1 MKMKN
6 MKMKNLKNII
16 INIVIKMMN
25 IIKNIIIM
33 FKNFLINFFIF
44 LKNIITNVKF
54 LLTLMLSSLVILEL
68 AKFFNKDLGYFYYFS
83 LTPATLLVYIAY
95 DKCIV
100 PIITRIII
108 KLFNLNKFHNYI
120 SPIIALSTRL
130 FILYYGGMGYF
141 ICTYFSFIIETYNI
155 SLIPVFNSINKNI
168 IETIYNSKIFNS
180 INKNIFET
188 IYNSKMF
195 NSVNN
200 NIIEIIYKLFNI
212 VNNNIINMFKYIN
225 NNIIKTIYNLN
236 LFINENN
243 IILKNIN
250 NNIIET
256 IYTIN
261 ININN
266 IFNNIF
272 NNTNSINLIID
283 KNIII
288 NNIKKLFNNKLYL
301 YGCDDYIYH
310 NDFKVKIVAYQTGT
324 PEGIEASNNN
334 PENGSISANVSSNQ
348 GSQPVSDVISNNTIR
363 SRPAPYTNEDLIK
376 WGINELDFS
385 KFKFNDIILP
395 CKFPN
400 ADGPIEIIRGY
411 VQSST
416 PRTSLVY
423 LNKDYTMSRIEID
436 ESKVVSL
443 YNKEIDKYYDPVHGI
458 WWNHHTGRWIDSD
471 LYYLRGGIKID
482 HAIDTR
488 IKTSNNKYTIVFI
501 NRAIKN
507 LSFDDFTKK
516 LLRDIADWNVV
527 HLNAIEYVRPDNSPI
542 FTSKE
547 AGRSYMLNLNE
558 STIKAYAH
566 KLWCADYPIRYYDR
580 TVTELLLKKSEIGI
594 SRRDRENISILI
606 DQIIAMKCQTM
617 YLNKCLSNYYLLLEK
632 DYKWLQSS
640 QMYMED
646 NEKRFNS
653 MYKKPSADWI
663 MSNSIVRNSRNIN
676 K

>member
-1 MKMKN
+1 MKN

-200 NIIEIIYKLFNI
+200 NIIE
-212 VNNNIINMFKYIN
+212 
-225 NNIIKTIYNLN
+225 
-236 LFINENN
+236 
-243 IILKNIN
+243 
-250 NNIIET
+250 T

-301 YGCDDYIYH
+301 YGCDDYIYQ

>member
-6 MKMKNLKNII
+6 IKNII
-16 INIVIKMMN
+16 INIVIKMIN

-33 FKNFLINFFIF
+33 FKNFLKNLLKNFFIF

-54 LLTLMLSSLVILEL
+54 LLTLMLSSLIILEL
-68 AKFFNKDLGYFYYFS
+68 AKFFNIDLGYFYYFS
-83 LTPATLLVYIAY
+83 LTPATLLVYITY

-108 KLFNLNKFHNYI
+108 KLFNLNNFHNYI

-130 FILYYGGMGYF
+130 LILYYGGMSYF
-141 ICTYFSFIIETYNI
+141 ICTYFSYIIETYNI
-155 SLIPVFNSINKNI
+155 SLIPVFNN
-168 IETIYNSKIFNS
+168 

-195 NSVNN
+195 NSVNK

-256 IYTIN
+256 IHAIN

-283 KNIII
+283 KNIIV
-288 NNIKKLFNNKLYL
+288 NNIKELFNNKLYL
-301 YGCDDYIYH
+301 NGCDDYVYH

-324 PEGIEASNNN
+324 PEGVETSNNN
-334 PENGSISANVSSNQ
+334 PENGSRNANVSSNQ
-348 GSQPVSDVISNNTIR
+348 GSQPVSDVISNNRIR
-363 SRPAPYTNEDLIK
+363 SLPAPYTNEDLIK

-385 KFKFNDIILP
+385 KSKFHDIILP

-400 ADGPIEIIRGY
+400 GDGPIEIIHGY
-411 VQSST
+411 VQNST

-423 LNKDYTMSRIEID
+423 LNKDFTMSRIEID
-436 ESKVVSL
+436 ENKVVSL
-443 YNKEIDKYYDPVHGI
+443 YNKEINKYYDPVHGI

-482 HAIDTR
+482 NAIDTR
-488 IKTSNNKYTIVFI
+488 IKTSNNKYTVVFI

-507 LSFDDFTKK
+507 LSFDDYIKK
-516 LLRDIADWNVV
+516 LLKDIADWNVV
-527 HLNAIEYVRPDNSPI
+527 HLNAIEYIRPDDSPI
-542 FTSKE
+542 FISKE

-566 KLWCADYPIRYYDR
+566 KLWCADYPIRYYDK
-580 TVTELLLKKSEIGI
+580 TVTELLLKESELGT
-594 SRRDRENISILI
+594 SRRERENISILI

-632 DYKWLQSS
+632 DYKWLQSA

-653 MYKKPSADWI
+653 MYKKPSDDWI

>member
-6 MKMKNLKNII
+6 IKNII
-16 INIVIKMMN
+16 INIVIIMID

-33 FKNFLINFFIF
+33 FKNFLKNLLKNFFIF

-54 LLTLMLSSLVILEL
+54 LLTLMLSSLIILEL
-68 AKFFNKDLGYFYYFS
+68 AKFFNIDLGYFYYFS

-108 KLFNLNKFHNYI
+108 KLFNLNKFHNFI

-141 ICTYFSFIIETYNI
+141 ICTYFSYIIETYNI
-155 SLIPVFNSINKNI
+155 SLIPVFNN
-168 IETIYNSKIFNS
+168 

-188 IYNSKMF
+188 IYNSKLF
-195 NSVNN
+195 NSINN

-225 NNIIKTIYNLN
+225 NNIIKTIHNLN

-250 NNIIET
+250 NNIIE
-256 IYTIN
+256 IIHTIN

-288 NNIKKLFNNKLYL
+288 NNIKELFNNKLYL
-301 YGCDDYIYH
+301 NGCDDYVYH

-324 PEGIEASNNN
+324 SEGVETSNNN
-334 PENGSISANVSSNQ
+334 PENGSRSANVSSNQ

-385 KFKFNDIILP
+385 KFKFHDIILP

-400 ADGPIEIIRGY
+400 ADGPIEIIHGY
-411 VQSST
+411 VQNST

-423 LNKDYTMSRIEID
+423 LNKDFTMSRIEID

-443 YNKEIDKYYDPVHGI
+443 YNKEINKYYDPVHGI

-488 IKTSNNKYTIVFI
+488 IKTSNNKYTVVFI

-507 LSFDDFTKK
+507 LSFDDYTKK
-516 LLRDIADWNVV
+516 LLKDIADWNVV
-527 HLNAIEYVRPDNSPI
+527 HLNAIEYIRPDNSPI

-566 KLWCADYPIRYYDR
+566 KLWCADYPIRYYDK
-580 TVTELLLKKSEIGI
+580 TVTELLLKESEVGI
-594 SRRDRENISILI
+594 SRRERENISILI

-617 YLNKCLSNYYLLLEK
+617 YLNKCLFKYYLLLEK
-632 DYKWLQSS
+632 DYKWLQSA
-640 QMYMED
+640 QMYMEY
-646 NEKRFNS
+646 NEKHFNS
-653 MYKKPSADWI
+653 MYKKPSDDWI
-663 MSNSIVRNSRNIN
+663 MFNSIVRNGRNIN